1 MCGCALV
8 YVHFPSFL
16 SPERE
21 SAHVRVKWEK
31 NIVDE
36 ANNEKIKSV
45 PSNVLF
51 VFKRLIFERIIN
63 SAPSSWRKT

>member
-1 MCGCALV
+1 MGALV

-21 SAHVRVKWEK
+21 RESAHVRGKWEK